1 VLASA
6 GRLARTL
13 GVMSTRFCAVVLFL
27 LAAALAAPAAA
38 TQGKKQVGK
47 PTRST
52 PATEHRAEA
61 DSMPGR
67 TERASTCDLAAL
79 SETIELHRRAE
90 PSAARAQ
97 LEAIRIAIGQCTGF
111 VLAVAYVE
119 EVRKFCSA
127 PETYSAARTARELR
141 RRIAALDA
149 NEVLR
154 SSNAGQVCQAAYKHE
169 LKTTRV
175 VLRPASR

>member
-1 VLASA
+1 
-6 GRLARTL
+6 
-13 GVMSTRFCAVVLFL
+13 MSTHFCAVGYLL
-27 LAAALAAPAAA
+27 LAAALVAPAAA
-38 TQGKKQVGK
+38 AQSKKQVGK

-52 PATEHRAEA
+52 PAAEHRAEA
-61 DSMPGR
+61 GSGPGR

-111 VLAVAYVE
+111 VLAVAYAE

>member
-1 VLASA
+1 
-6 GRLARTL
+6 
-13 GVMSTRFCAVVLFL
+13 MSTHFCAITYL
-27 LAAALAAPAAA
+27 LIAAALTVPAAA
-38 TQGKKQVGK
+38 AQSKKQVSK

-52 PATEHRAEA
+52 PATEHRA
-61 DSMPGR
+61 DSDSAPGR

-90 PSAARAQ
+90 PGAARAQ

-111 VLAVAYVE
+111 VLAVAYAD

-127 PETYSAARTARELR
+127 PEIYSAARTARELR

-149 NEVLR
+149 NEGLR

>member
-1 VLASA
+1 
-6 GRLARTL
+6 
-13 GVMSTRFCAVVLFL
+13 MSTQFCAIASL
-27 LAAALAAPAAA
+27 LIAAVLAAPVAAA
-38 TQGKKQVGK
+38 QSKKQVGK
-47 PTRST
+47 PTRTT
-52 PATEHRAEA
+52 PAIEHRE
-61 DSMPGR
+61 DSDSTPGR

-79 SETIELHRRAE
+79 GETIELHRRAE
-90 PSAARAQ
+90 PGAAGAQ

-111 VLAVAYVE
+111 VLAVAYAD

-154 SSNAGQVCQAAYKHE
+154 SSNAGQTCQAAYKHE